1 MTLDARENTSGNQ
14 TGRRAAP
21 QLVVENAST
30 RGGAKALSYLATPT
44 EIARAREFAR
54 VPVDDAIS
62 TMI

>member
-44 EIARAREFAR
+44 EIARAREFA
-54 VPVDDAIS
+54 
-62 TMI
+62 